1 MPLELIN
8 LPCLTDNYAY
18 LVRNTATNEVALI
31 DAPEGGPIVS
41 YLDAHGLTLSTILL
55 THHHWDHVDGVPDL
69 VARYDPKIIGAAA
82 DEARLPKLDQSVVD
96 GQEITICSEP
106 CEVIDVYGHTIGHV
120 AFYFPQ
126 SGYLFSA
133 DSLMA
138 FGCGRLFE
146 GTPAQMW
153 VSMQRLR
160 ALPDDTLVCSGHE
173 YTASNAKFMATIDP
187 NTPAVQARIQSTAE
201 ARARNEATVPSLLSL
216 EKATNP
222 YLRADHP
229 DLKAAVGM
237 EGASDLEVFTEIRR
251 RKDNF

>member
-1 MPLELIN
+1 M
-8 LPCLTDNYAY
+8 
-18 LVRNTATNEVALI
+18 
-31 DAPEGGPIVS
+31 
-41 YLDAHGLTLSTILL
+41 
-55 THHHWDHVDGVPDL
+55 DGVPDL
-69 VARYDPKIIGAAA
+69 VARYNPKIIGAAA

-96 GQEITICSEP
+96 DQTITICGEP

-153 VSMQRLR
+153 DSMQRLR
-160 ALPDDTLVCSGHE
+160 ALPDGTLVCSGHE
-173 YTASNAKFMATIDP
+173 YTASNAKFVATIDP
-187 NTPAVQARIQSTAE
+187 NTPAVQARIQSTTE
-201 ARARNEATVPSLLSL
+201 AHARNEATVPSLLSL

-229 DLKAAVGM
+229 DLKAALGM
-237 EGASDLEVFTEIRR
+237 EGATDLDVFTEIRR